1 MKPTRILVVEDEGV
15 VGRDVQNTL
24 VQLGYVVPDVAR
36 TGEDALELVGR
47 VEPDL
52 VLMDIR
58 LSGQM
63 DGIETAARIKV
74 EHGAPVIFLTALADQ
89 ETIARAKATEPYGY
103 LLKPFNDRE
112 LQSTVE
118 MAVSRSRAQ
127 KRLEASEER
136 FANTLRSL
144 ADGVIATDLVGNI
157 TFVNPLAEAL
167 TGWTS
172 EEAIGR
178 PLQDIFRI
186 TRPSGEQ
193 APPLEMGA
201 GEGESRPVFLRS
213 RSGVQIPIE
222 DNSAPLKND
231 DGSLAGLVVVF
242 RKRLLPQGGGGGQAA
257 EAVDAPLVGLVEG
270 IADPLLAVGSD
281 WVITFANPQAARLF
295 EKGRDE
301 IVGRELWDEF
311 PASIRTTYYSQ
322 FYDALSRRERQ
333 TVELEIEERGLWFGA
348 EIYPFG
354 DGLLI
359 LLRDISAR
367 KEDEKRHRRLEKLES
382 LGLLARGF
390 AHDFN
395 NLLTVLMGNI
405 SLAQMKLPEGN
416 EASDELA
423 SAHKAA
429 VKAQGRVHQLLT
441 FAKGGVPIRQ
451 RQSISP
457 VLDEFLDSHDKVAK
471 IDYSMSVPDDLPE
484 VKIDA
489 GQVKRLVANL
499 VTNAEQAMVP
509 AGGEIDID
517 VSLLAGASEQRAA
530 LPDGLELDEANDY
543 LLIRVSDTGSG
554 VAESHLD
561 KVFEPYFTTRG
572 RDNATGIGL
581 TVCESIARAH
591 DGGIAIASEEGRG
604 STVSVALPIADGEAR
619 PEPEEVPPGDEV
631 SGQARILV
639 LEDEPLVRQIMV
651 RTLES
656 LGHHIVETVDGTETV
671 ARYLE
676 AFESGQPFDLVITD
690 LSIPNGMGGVKAI
703 AEIRQTDPEVVA
715 IVSSGYSDDPAMADP
730 EKYGYAAVL
739 PKPYQP
745 NELTNL
751 VDLILKGG

>member
-15 VGRDVQNTL
+15 IGRDVQNTL

-36 TGEDALELVGR
+36 TGEEALELVR
-47 VEPDL
+47 RIEPDL

-58 LSGQM
+58 LGGDL
-63 DGIETAARIKV
+63 DGIETAARIKAD
-74 EHGAPVIFLTALADQ
+74 HGAPVIFLTALADR
-89 ETIARAKATEPYGY
+89 ETIARAKKTEPYGY

-136 FANTLRSL
+136 FSNTLRSL

-157 TFVNPLAEAL
+157 TFVNPLAEAI

-172 EEAIGR
+172 EEATGR

-186 TRPSGEQ
+186 TRPGGGE
-193 APPLEMGA
+193 APPMEMAG
-201 GEGESRPVFLRS
+201 GEGEPRPIMLKA
-213 RSGVQIPIE
+213 RSGRQIAIE

-242 RKRLLPQGGGGGQAA
+242 RKRAFPETGGSGGAA
-257 EAVDAPLVGLVEG
+257 TKAPLVGLVEG
-270 IADPLLAVGSD
+270 IADPLLAVGAD

-295 EKGRDE
+295 EKERDE

-311 PASIRTTYYSQ
+311 PSSVRAAYYNEFYGALTRQERRTI
-322 FYDALSRRERQ
+322 
-333 TVELEIEERGLWFGA
+333 ELEVEERGLWFGA

-359 LLRDISAR
+359 LLRDISSR
-367 KEDEKRHRRLEKLES
+367 KEDERRHRRLEKLES

-395 NLLTVLMGNI
+395 NLLTVLLGNI

-416 EASDELA
+416 EAEEELMA
-423 SAHKAA
+423 ANKAA
-429 VKAQGRVHQLLT
+429 VRAQGRVHQLLT
-441 FAKGGVPIRQ
+441 FAKGGAPIRQ
-451 RQSISP
+451 AQALGP
-457 VLDEFLDSHDKVAK
+457 VLGDFLAGHDQVAEINYRLEVADGLPDAKV
-471 IDYSMSVPDDLPE
+471 
-484 VKIDA
+484 DA
-489 GQVKRLVANL
+489 GQLKRLVDNL
-499 VTNAEQAMVP
+499 VTNAEAAMP
-509 AGGEIDID
+509 DGGEIII
-517 VSLLAGASEQRAA
+517 SCEPLLPGSRRRSS
-530 LPDGLELDEANDY
+530 LPDGLDLDDSIRY
-543 LLIRVSDTGSG
+543 LLVQVRDNGSG
-554 VAESHLD
+554 IAAEDLE

-572 RDNATGIGL
+572 RENATGIGL

-591 DGGIAIASEEGRG
+591 DGGIAIETVIGEGTVVSISLPAVEEDPSAQHNQTSDHR
-604 STVSVALPIADGEAR
+604 THEKV
-619 PEPEEVPPGDEV
+619 
-631 SGQARILV
+631 RILI

-651 RTLES
+651 RSLES
-656 LGHHIVETVDGTETV
+656 QGHDIVETNDGAETV
-671 ARYLE
+671 ARYLQ
-676 AFESGQPFDLVITD
+676 ALESGTRFDLVITD

-703 AEIRQTDPEVVA
+703 DEIRQTDPDVLA
-715 IVSSGYSDDPAMADP
+715 IVSSGYSDDPAMAQPDRF
-730 EKYGYAAVL
+730 GFTAVL

-745 NELTNL
+745 QDLVSL
-751 VDLILKGG
+751 VDLVLNGR

>member
-36 TGEDALELVGR
+36 SGEEALELVKR
-47 VEPDL
+47 IAPDL

-58 LSGQM
+58 LSGAL
-63 DGIETAARIKV
+63 DGIETAARIKAD
-74 EHGAPVIFLTALADQ
+74 HGAPVIFLTALADQ

-127 KRLEASEER
+127 KRLEASEQR
-136 FANTLRSL
+136 FSNTLRSL

-157 TFVNPLAEAL
+157 TFINPLAEAL
-167 TGWTS
+167 TGWSS
-172 EEAIGR
+172 EEALGR

-186 TRPSGEQ
+186 TRPGGEQ
-193 APPLEMGA
+193 APPMEMGVGD
-201 GEGESRPVFLRS
+201 GEPRPVMLTS
-213 RSGVQIPIE
+213 RSGAEMAIE

-242 RKRLLPQGGGGGQAA
+242 RKRARGDAA
-257 EAVDAPLVGLVEG
+257 DVGAGDTPLVGLVEG
-270 IADPLLAVGSD
+270 IADPLLAVGAD
-281 WVITFANPQAARLF
+281 WVITFANRQAAGLF
-295 EKGRDE
+295 EKDRE
-301 IVGRELWDEF
+301 QIVGRELWDEF
-311 PASIRTTYYSQ
+311 PPSVRTQHYSE
-322 FYDALSRRERQ
+322 FYDALSRQERR
-333 TVELEIEERGLWFGA
+333 TVELEVAEHGLWFGA

-367 KEDEKRHRRLEKLES
+367 KEDEMRHRRLEKLES

-395 NLLTVLMGNI
+395 NLLTVLLGNI
-405 SLAQMKLPEGN
+405 SLAQMKLPDDN

-423 SAHKAA
+423 SATKAA
-429 VKAQGRVHQLLT
+429 VQAQGRVHQLLT

-451 RQSISP
+451 TQALEP
-457 VLDEFLDSHDKVAK
+457 VLEDFLQGHDKVPK
-471 IDYSMSVPDDLPE
+471 VDYSIRVDGGLGE
-484 VKIDA
+484 VQIDA

-499 VTNAEQAMVP
+499 VTNAEQAMHP
-509 AGGEIDID
+509 GGGEIE
-517 VSLLAGASEQRAA
+517 VRGMSLGTRDSLRAN
-530 LPDGLELDEANDY
+530 LPDGLDLDEGVDY
-543 LLIRVSDTGSG
+543 LLIQVRDTGPG
-554 VAESHLD
+554 IDHAHIE

-572 RDNATGIGL
+572 GDNATGIGL

-591 DGGIAIASEEGRG
+591 EGGIAIESREGKG
-604 STVSVALPIADGEAR
+604 TTVSVALPVAEQEGAESEVAEVK
-619 PEPEEVPPGDEV
+619 PEPDGPT
-631 SGQARILV
+631 RILI

-651 RTLES
+651 RSLES
-656 LGHHIVETVDGTETV
+656 LGHEIVETVEGAETV

-676 AFESGQPFDLVITD
+676 AREEGRGFDLVITD

-703 AEIRQTDPEVVA
+703 EEIRETDPDVLA
-715 IVSSGYSDDPAMADP
+715 IVSSGYSDDPAMAEPDRF
-730 EKYGYAAVL
+730 GYAAVL

-745 NELTNL
+745 NDLTSL
-751 VDLILKGG
+751 VDLVLNGR

>member
-15 VGRDVQNTL
+15 IGRDVQNTL

-36 TGEDALELVGR
+36 SGEEALELVGR
-47 VEPDL
+47 IEPDL

-63 DGIETAARIKV
+63 DGIETAARIKS
-74 EHGAPVIFLTALADQ
+74 EHRAPVIFLTALADQ
-89 ETIARAKATEPYGY
+89 KTIARAKATEPYGY

-118 MAVSRSRAQ
+118 MAVARSRAQ

-157 TFVNPLAEAL
+157 TFVNPLAEAI

-172 EEAIGR
+172 EEALGR

-186 TRPSGEQ
+186 TRPGGEK
-193 APPLEMGA
+193 APPMEMA
-201 GEGESRPVFLRS
+201 GGKGEPRPVMLKA
-213 RSGVQIPIE
+213 RSGAEIAIE

-242 RKRLLPQGGGGGQAA
+242 RKRTLPDADGSAGGGGDQAA
-257 EAVDAPLVGLVEG
+257 SAPLVGLVEG
-270 IADPLLAVGSD
+270 IADPLVAVGAD

-295 EKGRDE
+295 EKARDE

-311 PASIRTTYYSQ
+311 PACVRADHYNE
-322 FYDALSRRERQ
+322 FYDALSKQERR
-333 TVELEIEERGLWFGA
+333 TIELEIEERDLWFGA

-367 KEDEKRHRRLEKLES
+367 KEDELRHRRLEKLES

-395 NLLTVLMGNI
+395 NLLTVLLGNI
-405 SLAQMKLPEGN
+405 ALAQMKLPEDN
-416 EASDELA
+416 EAADELA
-423 SAHKAA
+423 SANKAA
-429 VKAQGRVHQLLT
+429 VQAQGRVHQLLT
-441 FAKGGVPIRQ
+441 FAKGGVPILQ
-451 RQSISP
+451 KQALAP
-457 VLDEFLDSHDKVAK
+457 VLEEFLDGRDQVAK
-471 IDYSMSVPDDLPE
+471 IRYALEFEAGLGE

-489 GQVKRLVANL
+489 GQFKRLIDNL
-499 VTNAEQAMVP
+499 ITNAEQAMVD
-509 AGGEIDID
+509 GGEILISGE
-517 VSLLAGASEQRAA
+517 SLVAGAPRRAN
-530 LPDGLELDEANDY
+530 LPDGLDLEEGQDY
-543 LLIRVSDTGSG
+543 ILVQVRDSG
-554 VAESHLD
+554 PGIDQAHLE

-591 DGGIAIASEEGRG
+591 GGGIAIETSDAEG
-604 STVSVALPIADGEAR
+604 TVVSVALPVAEQVSGQ
-619 PEPEEVPPGDEV
+619 EETPIVEV
-631 SGQARILV
+631 SGDGTARILI

-651 RTLES
+651 RSLES
-656 LGHHIVETVDGTETV
+656 LGHEIVETSDGAETV

-676 AFESGQPFDLVITD
+676 AFDSDSAFDLVITD

-703 AEIRQTDPEVVA
+703 EEIRETDPGVIA
-715 IVSSGYSDDPAMADP
+715 IVSSGYSDDPAMANP

-745 NELTNL
+745 QDLARL
-751 VDLILKGG
+751 VDLVLNGR

>member
-1 MKPTRILVVEDEGV
+1 MNPTRILVVEDEGV
-15 VGRDVQNTL
+15 IGRDVQNTL

-36 TGEDALELVGR
+36 TGEEALDLVSRIG
-47 VEPDL
+47 PDL

-58 LSGQM
+58 LSGEL
-63 DGIETAARIKV
+63 DGIETAARIKD
-74 EHGAPVIFLTALADQ
+74 EHGAPVIFLTALADH

-157 TFVNPLAEAL
+157 TFLNPLAEAI
-167 TGWTS
+167 TGWNS

-178 PLQDIFRI
+178 PLQEIFRI
-186 TRPSGEQ
+186 TRPGGEE
-193 APPLEMGA
+193 ASPLEMADVGA
-201 GEGESRPVFLRS
+201 DPRPVLLKT
-213 RSGVQIPIE
+213 RSGGQIAIE

-242 RKRLLPQGGGGGQAA
+242 RKRSVLGTAA
-257 EAVDAPLVGLVEG
+257 GPEPRAPLVDLVEG
-270 IADPLLAVGSD
+270 IADPLVAIGSD

-295 EKGRDE
+295 EKAREE

-311 PASIRTTYYSQ
+311 PASVRASHYQ
-322 FYDALSRRERQ
+322 DFYDALTRQERR
-333 TVELEIEERGLWFGA
+333 TVELEVEERGLWFGA

-354 DGLLI
+354 EGLLI

-367 KEDEKRHRRLEKLES
+367 KEDERRHGRLEKLES

-395 NLLTVLMGNI
+395 NLLTVLLGNI
-405 SLAQMKLPEGN
+405 SLAQMKLPEDN
-416 EASDELA
+416 AAEDELA

-429 VKAQGRVHQLLT
+429 VQAQGRVHQLLT

-451 RQSISP
+451 SQP
-457 VLDEFLDSHDKVAK
+457 LCPLVTDFLEVRDDAPRV
-471 IDYSMSVPDDLPE
+471 DYRVDIPDDLPD
-484 VKIDA
+484 VRVDA
-489 GQVKRLVANL
+489 GQLKRLIDNL
-499 VTNAEQAMVP
+499 LTNAEQAMP
-509 AGGEIDID
+509 EGGEIRLTCE
-517 VSLLAGASEQRAA
+517 LLPVRSGRRAT
-530 LPDGLELDEANDY
+530 LPDGLDLDVEVPY
-543 LLIRVSDTGSG
+543 LLLQVRDSGSG
-554 VAESHLD
+554 IRSTDLG

-572 RDNATGIGL
+572 RQNATGIGL
-581 TVCESIARAH
+581 TVCESIAQAH
-591 DGGIAIASEEGRG
+591 EGGIAVETAAGEGT
-604 STVSVALPIADGEAR
+604 TVSVTLPVESGATAAPDDVPAEQRAGER
-619 PEPEEVPPGDEV
+619 V
-631 SGQARILV
+631 RILI

-651 RTLES
+651 RSLEAQ
-656 LGHHIVETVDGTETV
+656 GHEIVQTIDGAETV

-676 AFESGQPFDLVITD
+676 ALGSEDRFDLVITD

-703 AEIRQTDPEVVA
+703 EEIRQTDPDVLA
-715 IVSSGYSDDPAMADP
+715 IVSSGYSDDPAMAQP
-730 EKYGYAAVL
+730 ESYGFSAVL

-745 NELTNL
+745 QDLVSL
-751 VDLILKGG
+751 VDLVLNGR